1 MNKNT
6 KLTLDELI
14 RRKIQIQESKKQRK
28 TQDLYIDSLGGTITI
43 TEPTK
48 EILTDIS
55 NMGNDTYNVN
65 KYAVYNCVTDPN
77 LKSQELQ
84 EAYECAE
91 PYDIVDKLF
100 SYGEVTQIG
109 SRLTELAGLTSGV
122 NIAKDL
128 KK

>member
-1 MNKNT
+1 MNKKT

-14 RRKIQIQESKKQRK
+14 RRKVQIQEAKKQRK

-48 EILTDIS
+48 EILIDVT
-55 NMGNDTYNVN
+55 NMDKDTYSIN
-65 KYAVYNCVTDPN
+65 KYVVYNCVTEPN

-84 EAYECAE
+84 DTYECAE

-100 SYGEVTQIG
+100 SYGEVMQLG
-109 SRLTELAGLTSGV
+109 SYLNQLSGLTSGV
-122 NIAKDL
+122 EKLEEIKN
-128 KK
+128 

>member
-14 RRKIQIQESKKQRK
+14 RRKVQIQEAKKQRK

-48 EILTDIS
+48 EILIDVT
-55 NMGNDTYNVN
+55 NMDKDTYSIN
-65 KYAVYNCVTDPN
+65 KYVVYNCVTEPN

-84 EAYECAE
+84 DTYECAE

-100 SYGEVTQIG
+100 SYGEVMQLG
-109 SRLTELAGLTSGV
+109 SYLNQLSGLTSGV
-122 NIAKDL
+122 EKLEEIKN
-128 KK
+128 